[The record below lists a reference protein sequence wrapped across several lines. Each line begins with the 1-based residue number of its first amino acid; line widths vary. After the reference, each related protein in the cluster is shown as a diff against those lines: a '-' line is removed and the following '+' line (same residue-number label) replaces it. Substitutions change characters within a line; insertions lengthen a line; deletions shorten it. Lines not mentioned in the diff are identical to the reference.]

1 MRFVHRDAGVER
13 EWEVRLGRPD
23 AEVAELAAALGAV
36 GRGLVIDGRPSP
48 PGAPLAGSGLVMGS
62 EVVLADAAAD
72 PFAGPRRPREP
83 DATATTALDPGAVVR
98 IIGGLD
104 AGLSLPVRPG
114 RVRLG
119 RGEEAE
125 VRVACAD
132 VSRLH
137 CEIEVGE
144 DGRVTVADLGSRNG
158 TDVNGVRLT
167 GPARIG
173 PDDVVCAAGRVPF
186 RVLPAEALGPVAYL
200 NPAREAGPG
209 GTLPFNRAPR
219 VAAPATEEPVRLP
232 EQPKRSQGQPLRI
245 SSIVAPLV
253 LAGVMVLVL
262 KDAAYALI
270 ALFSPV
276 IMLGTMLEDRTRGRF
291 SLRRGKREYAARS
304 TEAREQ
310 LAERREEQRARL
322 HAEFPDVAELGYRAA
337 APGLRLWERR
347 RGAADFL
354 KVSAG
359 LADLTWTP
367 PVDRGRRNDQEPD
380 AALAEALAT
389 AARLTQVPVRVDLSE
404 GGVLGLEGDRAAAL
418 AAARSMLCQAVT
430 ESGPADVAIAVFAD
444 EDRIGD
450 WDWTKWLPHGA
461 DQRSGS
467 SRLVAVG
474 AEPAEVL
481 ARSLLSEFGATSPT
495 GRDSDA
501 QRAGTPALL
510 VVVDGA
516 TLLEG
521 RPCALRDLL
530 GGRATA
536 VSGIVLTRR
545 LPALC
550 TEVLSVSVDGSGR
563 LRRVATGEH
572 VEDVL
577 IAGMTRRRARELAR
591 SLARFEDPEL
601 KAEGSGLPDRVGLL
615 PLLELSGPLDTALN
629 GRWRA
634 TAESLRV
641 RAVLGVTERSVFEID
656 LDDDGPHGLIAG
668 TTGSGKSELLRTL
681 IASMAVGADPEHLTF
696 ALVDYKGGGA
706 LDECARLPHVVGLVT
721 DLDEQLGERALRC
734 LEAELRY
741 REHALRGVGLSHVRE
756 YQRLRDGQRPELEPM
771 PRLVV
776 VIDEFATL
784 VKALPEFVDALV
796 SIAQRGR
803 SLGMH
808 LIMATQRPSGS
819 VSDAIKNNVKL
830 RLALRLE
837 STADSL
843 DVIDS
848 PAAAGI
854 GSRQWGRGFYRVSAN
869 EVLPVQTA
877 LSTGVTPAEAATTGV
892 TLLPFRLTSGERA
905 GLGSAESAAAST
917 ASSASVADEDAP
929 TDLTR
934 LVEAARRASETAGFG
949 APRRPWPDP
958 LPTLVARWE
967 LGAAARGM
975 QTDTVGLPPLALA
988 DDPDRQAQ
996 YPVGWDPAAGNML
1009 IYGVVGSGASTAL
1022 TTLALASAA
1031 ATAPDRLHL
1040 YVLDMGSGDLAPLA
1054 ELPHT
1059 GAYIGPAERAR
1070 QIRLIRMLRGE
1081 LNARKAGGAARGRR
1095 AGAPA
1100 RWLVLIDNV
1109 GSLRSELE
1117 KDFAGL
1123 AVLDDLERIF
1133 ADGPAVGIYVLATG
1147 DRAGAV
1153 PSAWAA
1159 LSRQKLLLRLAEPSD
1174 YAHFDIPRSA
1184 VPAAVPGRALV
1195 AASRQ
1200 VVQIA
1205 YPGTDLASTV
1215 AEVAGR
1221 WADARRTAYPV
1232 QLLPE
1237 RIEAHRLRDAGA
1249 VVATG
1254 TEPWSIPVGFADS
1267 TLAPAALKL
1276 YEHEHALIAGPPR
1289 SGRSSALISIAATV
1303 LAGRQP
1309 PTVVAFAPRRS
1320 PLRGLAAPVI
1330 VCEDYAELDRT
1341 LEPIE
1346 GRALLLVDDADTVPD
1361 PLGVL
1366 DRWIAKAGPGRHV
1379 IAAGR
1384 NDGIRRQYGLWTQ
1397 RVREGRCG
1405 VLLVPDHEMD
1415 SDLLGTALPR
1425 QHRMAPMPGR
1435 GYLVSDGAIDGV
1447 QLVLAEA
1454 AA

>member
-1 MRFVHRDAGVER
+1 MRFVHRDAGVEH

-23 AEVAELAAALGAV
+23 AEVADLAAALGAA
-36 GRGLVIDGRPSP
+36 GGGLVIDGRASP
-48 PGAPLAGSGLVMGS
+48 PGAPLAGSGLVVGS
-62 EVVLADAAAD
+62 EVVLADAVAPD
-72 PFAGPRRPREP
+72 PAGRLAGSRQPREP
-83 DATATTALDPGAVVR
+83 DVTATTMLDPGAVVR
-98 IIGGLD
+98 VVGGLD

-119 RGEEAE
+119 RGDEAE

-137 CEIEVGE
+137 CEIDVAE
-144 DGRVTVADLGSRNG
+144 DGRVTVTDLGSRNG

-167 GPARIG
+167 GPTRIG

-186 RVLPAEALGPVAYL
+186 RVLPAEALGPVAYM

-232 EQPKRSQGQPLRI
+232 EPPKRSKGQPLRI
-245 SSIVAPLV
+245 STILAPLV

-270 ALFSPV
+270 ALFSPI
-276 IMLGTMLEDRTRGRF
+276 IMLGTTVEDRTRGRF
-291 SLRRGKREYAARS
+291 SFRRGKREYAARS

-310 LAERREEQRARL
+310 LAERRREQQVRM
-322 HAEFPDVAELGYRAA
+322 HADFPDVAELGYRAT

-347 RGAADFL
+347 RDAADFL

-367 PVDRGRRNDQEPD
+367 PVERGRRNDQEPD
-380 AALAEALAT
+380 AVLTEALAA
-389 AARLTQVPVRVDLSE
+389 AARLAQVPVPVDLSE

-418 AAARSMLCQAVT
+418 AAARSMLAQAAT
-430 ESGPADVAIAVFAD
+430 ESGPADVVIAVFAD
-444 EDRIGD
+444 EDRIAD

-461 DQRSGS
+461 DPRSGS

-474 AEPAEVL
+474 AEHAEVL
-481 ARSLLSEFGATSPT
+481 ARSLLSEYGATSAP
-495 GRDSDA
+495 GRDADA
-501 QRAGTPALL
+501 QRAEMAALL

-516 TLLEG
+516 ALLEG

-530 GGRATA
+530 GGRAAA

-550 TEVLSVSVDGSGR
+550 TEVLSVSADGSGR

-572 VEDVL
+572 VDDVL
-577 IAGMTRRRARELAR
+577 LTGMTRRRARELAR
-591 SLARFEDPEL
+591 ALARFEDPEL
-601 KAEGSGLPDRVGLL
+601 KAEGSGLPDQVGLL

-837 STADSL
+837 SSADSV

-848 PAAAGI
+848 PAAAKI

-877 LSTGVTPAEAATTGV
+877 LSTGVTPAEATSTGV

-905 GLGSAESAAAST
+905 GLAPTEMAAVSTPADAES
-917 ASSASVADEDAP
+917 P

-934 LVEAARRASETAGFG
+934 LVEAAQQASESAGFA

-958 LPTLVARWE
+958 LPAMVARWE

-996 YPVGWDPAAGNML
+996 YPVGWDPAVGNML

-1022 TTLALASAA
+1022 AALALANASAEP
-1031 ATAPDRLHL
+1031 PDRLHL

-1054 ELPHT
+1054 QLPHT

-1133 ADGPAVGIYVLATG
+1133 ADGPAVGLYVLATG
-1147 DRAGAV
+1147 DRAGAI

-1174 YAHFDIPRSA
+1174 YAHFDIPRNA

-1195 AASRQ
+1195 VTTRQ
-1200 VVQIA
+1200 VLQIA

-1215 AEVAGR
+1215 DEVARR

-1237 RIEAHRLRDAGA
+1237 RIDAQRLREAGA

-1254 TEPWSIPVGFADS
+1254 AEPWTIPVGFADS
-1267 TLAPAALKL
+1267 SLAPAALKL

-1289 SGRSSALISIAATV
+1289 SGRSSALVSIAATV
-1303 LAGRQP
+1303 LSGSRP

-1320 PLRGLAAPVI
+1320 PLRELPEPVI
-1330 VCEDYAELDRT
+1330 VCCDYAELDRV
-1341 LEPIE
+1341 LEPVA
-1346 GRALLLVDDADTVPD
+1346 GPALLLVDDADTVPD

-1379 IAAGR
+1379 VAAGR

-1405 VLLVPDHEMD
+1405 VLLMPDHELD
-1415 SDLLGTALPR
+1415 SDLLGTAIPR
-1425 QHRMAPMPGR
+1425 QHRMASMPGR

-1447 QLVLAEA
+1447 QLVLAEPVA
-1454 AA
+1454 